1 MQENI
6 NPPSKNF
13 SWIRNELHIFL
24 TAVMFLTRIRVPK
37 NIDHSPAYLEKSP
50 KYFPV
55 IGWIVGGIS
64 VLTYLVFKK
73 YTTTDIG
80 IIASM
85 IAGILTTGAFHED
98 GFADVSDAFGGGWT
112 KEKIL
117 MIMKDSRIGAFGAIG
132 IWVILTSKFV
142 LLKELPQYTPD
153 LNHPTSNL
161 FYNYRFFIAI
171 IFAAHSLSRLM
182 PVWIIQFSSYVTNP
196 DQGKSK
202 PLADKKLS
210 ITAFLI
216 ANCFGLLPFIFLS
229 PEFILTIIPVGY
241 ITYEMLRYF
250 QKWIGGYTGDC
261 LGAVQQVTEL
271 TFYLSALIVWKYIA

>member
-1 MQENI
+1 MTENSSPNI
-6 NPPSKNF
+6 F
-13 SWIRNELHIFL
+13 SRLRNELHVFL

-55 IGWIVGGIS
+55 IGWIVGGVS

-73 YTTTDIG
+73 YATNDIG

-98 GFADVSDAFGGGWT
+98 GFADTSDAFGGGWT

-117 MIMKDSRIGAFGAIG
+117 LIMKDSRIGAFGAIG
-132 IWVILTSKFV
+132 LWVILTTKYI

-153 LNHPTSNL
+153 LNHPTSSV
-161 FYNYRFFIAI
+161 FFNYRFFIAVI
-171 IFAAHSLSRLM
+171 LTAHSVSRLM
-182 PVWIIQFSSYVTNP
+182 PVWMIQFSTYVTNP
-196 DQGKSK
+196 ELGKSK
-202 PLADKKLS
+202 PLANKKLS
-210 ITAFLI
+210 IISFAL
-216 ANCFGLLPFIFLS
+216 ANIFGLLPFVLLS
-229 PEFILTIIPVGY
+229 PEFLFALVPVCY
-241 ITYEMLRYF
+241 ITYEMVKYF

-261 LGAVQQVTEL
+261 LGAIQQVTEL
-271 TFYLSALIVWKYIA
+271 IFYLSALIIWKYIV

>member
-1 MQENI
+1 MAENLSP
-6 NPPSKNF
+6 NLFSKLKD
-13 SWIRNELHIFL
+13 ELHVFL

-64 VLTYLVFKK
+64 VFTYLVFKR
-73 YTTTDIG
+73 YATNDIG

-98 GFADVSDAFGGGWT
+98 GFADTSDAFGGGWT

-117 MIMKDSRIGAFGAIG
+117 LIMKDSRIGAFGAIG
-132 IWVILTSKFV
+132 LWVILTSKYV

-153 LNHPTSNL
+153 LSHPTSSV
-161 FYNYRFFIAI
+161 FFNYRFFIAVI
-171 IFAAHSLSRLM
+171 LTAHSLSRLM
-182 PVWIIQFSSYVTNP
+182 PVWMIQFSTYVTNP
-196 DQGKSK
+196 ELGKSK
-202 PLADKKLS
+202 PLANKKLS
-210 ITAFLI
+210 IVSFTL
-216 ANCFGLLPFIFLS
+216 ANIFGLLPFALLA
-229 PEFILTIIPVGY
+229 PEYLIALIPVSY
-241 ITYEMLRYF
+241 ITYEMVKYF

-261 LGAVQQVTEL
+261 LGAIQQVTEL
-271 TFYLSALIVWKYIA
+271 IFYLSALIIWKYIV